1 MIEITFTPL
10 ELTLILV
17 VFISATSVLGFTLAI
32 WSIM

>member
-1 MIEITFTPL
+1 MMVVTLTPL

>member
-1 MIEITFTPL
+1 MMVVTLTPL
-10 ELTLILV
+10 EATLILV